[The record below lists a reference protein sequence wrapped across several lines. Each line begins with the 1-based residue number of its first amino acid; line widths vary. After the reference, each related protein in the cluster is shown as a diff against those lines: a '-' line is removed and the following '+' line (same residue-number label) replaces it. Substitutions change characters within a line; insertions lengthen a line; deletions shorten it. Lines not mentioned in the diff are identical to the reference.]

1 MLCSGLKQI
10 LCVFLDELNC
20 CSCKKYIYI
29 LKVIILMKNFQVG
42 GSGEQPFVLSQNFL
56 HSISKSPFPVNTGT
70 RAAKFSSWL
79 LEHER
84 DLMAGGVALTSDLQ
98 CGDVLNFFSL
108 VSSGELS
115 ISVSLPEEG
124 VGEPGDRRGLKR
136 RADYI
141 EESEADSAKK
151 LKLLGEG
158 EINFRKEKGFPG
170 IAVSVRRVT
179 LPTAN
184 AIELFK
190 DDDSCTGQLHFNS
203 GETNSGYD
211 SDDVK
216 ELFNSTDTTVIPG
229 SLGDSPWQAMA
240 SFASCIM
247 SESADEQVR
256 LFSPGVFETVSNA
269 LQKAGDQG
277 LSIEGVHRLIDIPSK
292 HQANLFNRLILFH
305 VLTTSFSVVFNLCLF
320 MCRQGNL

>member
-1 MLCSGLKQI
+1 MGT
-10 LCVFLDELNC
+10 
-20 CSCKKYIYI
+20 
-29 LKVIILMKNFQVG
+29 FQVG
-42 GSGEQPFVLSQNFL
+42 GSGGQPFVLSQNFL

-79 LEHER
+79 LDHER

-98 CGDVLNFFSL
+98 CGDILNFFSL

-136 RADYI
+136 RADDI

-170 IAVSVRRVT
+170 IAVSVCRAT

-190 DDDSCTGQLHFNS
+190 DDDSRTGELHFKWR
-203 GETNSGYD
+203 ETNSGSD
-211 SDDVK
+211 SDDIK
-216 ELFNSTDTTVIPG
+216 ELFNSTGSTVIPS

-240 SFASCIM
+240 NFTSSIM
-247 SESADEQVR
+247 SESADEEVS
-256 LFSPGVFETVSNA
+256 LFRVFETVSNA

-277 LSIEGVHRLIDIPSK
+277 LSIEEVHRLIDIPSK
-292 HQANLFNRLILFH
+292 HQANLFNRLLLLH
-305 VLTTSFSVVFNLCLF
+305 VLVTSFSVVI
-320 MCRQGNL
+320 

>member
-1 MLCSGLKQI
+1 M
-10 LCVFLDELNC
+10 
-20 CSCKKYIYI
+20 
-29 LKVIILMKNFQVG
+29 
-42 GSGEQPFVLSQNFL
+42 LSQSFL

-79 LEHER
+79 LENER
-84 DLMAGGVALTSDLQ
+84 DLMDEGVALTSDLQ

-136 RADYI
+136 RADEI

-151 LKLLGEG
+151 QKLLGEG

-170 IAVSVRRVT
+170 IAVSVRRVS
-179 LPTAN
+179 LSTAD

-190 DDDSCTGQLHFNS
+190 DDDSRTGELHFNRVVA
-203 GETNSGYD
+203 NSGCE
-211 SDDVK
+211 SDDLK
-216 ELFNSTDTTVIPG
+216 EIFDSTDATVVPG

-240 SFASCIM
+240 SYASVVM
-247 SESADEQVR
+247 AKSAGEQVSV
-256 LFSPGVFETVSNA
+256 FSPDVFETVSDA

-277 LSIEGVHRLIDIPSK
+277 LSIEEVQRLIDIPG
-292 HQANLFNRLILFH
+292 NGI
-305 VLTTSFSVVFNLCLF
+305 
-320 MCRQGNL
+320 RQIGLHACVN